1 MSAIHGMTCLQGQ
14 RRLEKSLATTWMSVS
29 TIAQRLGV
37 ALLIAAAGLLTGYL
51 LRAGSRFATVC
62 AVLVACSLFPL
73 LFGCLFRLK
82 SWTINRRPKDLHEPT
97 APPYFA
103 DRRWQPEDFTAPG
116 SLDFSPDSP
125 FSVADLML
133 LEETFLNYKETPG
146 SKYLM

>member
-82 SWTINRRPKDLHEPT
+82 SWTIDRQPKDLRNPT
-97 APPYFA
+97 TTYFA
-103 DRRWQPEDFTAPG
+103 DRRSQPKDLTAAEI
-116 SLDFSPDSP
+116 LAFSPDSP

-133 LEETFLNYKETPG
+133 LEEAFLNYKEAPG